1 MASTLEV
8 SIQSIGDVLHDDVSV
23 ITFHLKVVNCGDV
36 GMVQTGGEPG
46 LPLEGLQIG
55 RVIGDRLV
63 DDLDSHDPVQD
74 GIPGPVG
81 GPLTASGYPL
91 EDLVSAYTLEN
102 DCREL

>member
-1 MASTLEV
+1 MD
-8 SIQSIGDVLHDDVSV
+8 GRDVR
-23 ITFHLKVVNCGDV
+23 
-36 GMVQTGGEPG
+36 MVQTAGEPG
-46 LPLEGLQIG
+46 LPLEGFQVP
-55 RVIGDRLV
+55 RVIGNWLV
-63 DDLDSHDPVQD
+63 DDLDGEDPVQD